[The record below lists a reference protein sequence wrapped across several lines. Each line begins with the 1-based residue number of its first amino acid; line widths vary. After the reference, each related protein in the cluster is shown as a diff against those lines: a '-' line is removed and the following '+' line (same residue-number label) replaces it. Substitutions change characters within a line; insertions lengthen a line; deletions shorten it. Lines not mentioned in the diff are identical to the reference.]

1 MLPWKVPSE
10 TINARPKMTPIR
22 HIHWSSLICS
32 SPRRYVIIAIPRG
45 KEYIITKTIAI
56 SKNSIAWY
64 VEAIRQ
70 TEVRLEKRMGRIY
83 WRGMSIDFF
92 WKIINGVSRNKP
104 MRHREKSRTNSDDPK
119 SKEVLAAVG
128 TTAKHKEDNI
138 TTVIP
143 KRLILSFAT
152 LWSKI

>member
-10 TINARPKMTPIR
+10 TTNASPKMTPIR
-22 HIHWSSLICS
+22 HIHWGSVICS

-45 KEYIITKTIAI
+45 KEYIITRTIAI

-64 VEAIRQ
+64 VEAMRQ

-83 WRGMSIDFF
+83 LRCMSIDFF
-92 WKIINGVSRNKP
+92 WKIINGVSKNRP
-104 MRHREKSRTNSDDPK
+104 IRHREKSRANSDDPK

-138 TTVIP
+138 IIVIP
-143 KRLILSFAT
+143 KRFVFLFSALLFKS
-152 LWSKI
+152 

>member
-1 MLPWKVPSE
+1 
-10 TINARPKMTPIR
+10 
-22 HIHWSSLICS
+22 
-32 SPRRYVIIAIPRG
+32 
-45 KEYIITKTIAI
+45 
-56 SKNSIAWY
+56 
-64 VEAIRQ
+64 
-70 TEVRLEKRMGRIY
+70 
-83 WRGMSIDFF
+83 
-92 WKIINGVSRNKP
+92 

-152 LWSKI
+152 LWSKIYTRRRLSKIMQLLLLIVT